1 VIAVHANGF
10 SKVLEK
16 AFKKK
21 KNINKKANGSTQNFS
36 LMMSHQVV
44 MRISSVL

>member
-1 VIAVHANGF
+1 VNGF

-21 KNINKKANGSTQNFS
+21 KDINKKANGLTQNFS
-36 LMMSHQVV
+36 LMMKHQVV
-44 MRISSVL
+44 TRMSSAL